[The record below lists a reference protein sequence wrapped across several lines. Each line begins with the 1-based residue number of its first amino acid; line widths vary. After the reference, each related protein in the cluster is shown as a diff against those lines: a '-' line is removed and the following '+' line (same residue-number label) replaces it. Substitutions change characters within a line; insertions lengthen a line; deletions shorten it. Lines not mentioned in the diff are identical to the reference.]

1 MLYFR
6 VDCGPPA
13 RYRVVVTM
21 AQASAESQKRAW
33 LKAGE
38 VCELAQVQPYVLRTW
53 ELEFPDLG
61 VTKTPGGPRMYRRSD
76 VDRVLRIKQLVFGDG
91 LTLAGARRKIEEE
104 RAAPSDEL
112 PFDDAPD
119 PQSRKL
125 PADARRRIVRVRDE
139 LRSLLALLSRP
150 HGNGHVAAP
159 VAPAKTAPRKV
170 VVAPAARVGSRKSGA
185 KRARR

>member
-6 VDCGPPA
+6 VGRGPHA
-13 RYRVVVTM
+13 RHLAVVTM
-21 AQASAESQKRAW
+21 APASAESQKRPW

-76 VDRVLRIKQLVFGDG
+76 LDRVLRIKQLVFGDG

-104 RAAPSDEL
+104 RSPSDEL
-112 PFDDAPD
+112 PFDDEPEPAG
-119 PQSRKL
+119 RKL

-150 HGNGHVAAP
+150 HGNGHAAP
-159 VAPAKTAPRKV
+159 VAVASKVEPRRHVTAPAVSTRK
-170 VVAPAARVGSRKSGA
+170 AAV
-185 KRARR
+185 KRGRR

>member
-1 MLYFR
+1 
-6 VDCGPPA
+6 
-13 RYRVVVTM
+13 VTM
-21 AQASAESQKRAW
+21 AQASAESHKRAW

-38 VCELAQVQPYVLRTW
+38 VCELAQLQPYVLRTW

-61 VTKTPGGPRMYRRSD
+61 VTKTPGGPRMYRRAD
-76 VDRVLRIKQLVFGDG
+76 LDRVLRIKQLVFGDG

-112 PFDDAPD
+112 PFDDEPE
-119 PQSRKL
+119 PRGRKL

-150 HGNGHVAAP
+150 HGNGHADAVAATP
-159 VAPAKTAPRKV
+159 KAALRKTVTAPAR
-170 VVAPAARVGSRKSGA
+170 AAGSRKTAA
-185 KRARR
+185 KRGRR

>member
-1 MLYFR
+1 
-6 VDCGPPA
+6 
-13 RYRVVVTM
+13 M
-21 AQASAESQKRAW
+21 AQASADSQKRAW

-38 VCELAQVQPYVLRTW
+38 VCELAQVQSYVLRTW

-91 LTLAGARRKIEEE
+91 LTLAGARRKIEED
-104 RAAPSDEL
+104 RAALSDEL
-112 PFDDAPD
+112 PFEDEPER
-119 PQSRKL
+119 PGRKL
-125 PADARRRIVRVRDE
+125 PADARRRIMRVRDE
-139 LRSLLALLSRP
+139 LRTLLALLSRP

-159 VAPAKTAPRKV
+159 VAAAKAAPRKV
-170 VVAPAARVGSRKSGA
+170 VAAPADHAGSRKAGA

>member
-13 RYRVVVTM
+13 RFRVVVTM
-21 AQASAESQKRAW
+21 AQASADSQKRAW

-38 VCELAQVQPYVLRTW
+38 VCELAQLQSYVLRTW

-61 VTKTPGGPRMYRRSD
+61 VTKTPGGPRMYRRAD
-76 VDRVLRIKQLVFGDG
+76 LDRVLRIKQLVFGDG

-112 PFDDAPD
+112 PFDDEPEPAT
-119 PQSRKL
+119 RKL
-125 PADARRRIVRVRDE
+125 PVDARRRIVRVRDE

-150 HGNGHVAAP
+150 HGNGHVDSP
-159 VAPAKTAPRKV
+159 PAVPK
-170 VVAPAARVGSRKSGA
+170 PAASAVNGASTAAERKYG
-185 KRARR
+185 

>member
-21 AQASAESQKRAW
+21 AQASAESQKRSW

-38 VCELAQVQPYVLRTW
+38 VCELAQVQSYVLRTW

-91 LTLAGARRKIEEE
+91 LTLAGARRKIEED
-104 RAAPSDEL
+104 RAALSDEL
-112 PFDDAPD
+112 PFEDEPER
-119 PQSRKL
+119 PGRKL
-125 PADARRRIVRVRDE
+125 PADARRRIMRVRDG
-139 LRSLLALLSRP
+139 LRTLLALLSRP

-159 VAPAKTAPRKV
+159 VAAAKAAPRKV
-170 VVAPAARVGSRKSGA
+170 VAAPADHAGSRKAGA